1 MNKLQVIF
9 ALLAVLQVSFGGKLA
24 NDPFN
29 DPFIVGGIPAE
40 IEDYPHKLAIIDL
53 VRGGYL

>member
-1 MNKLQVIF
+1 MNKLRVIF

-24 NDPFN
+24 N